1 MHTQCQLPVQLGMH
15 RRCCAASA
23 QYQAM
28 INLLIALLRTI
39 AKPAEV
45 PKPALSEH
53 KEFLDYAERESR
65 RTLDDLRSAFNGHF
79 ERAIKVLTLL
89 IGGAGAVAAYTINN
103 WDRLDAPGQW
113 ALLVLVTGWSGVA
126 IYLATYGMRSRR
138 IGAGPM
144 VTAIAGTYMEHAGSP
159 MQPQSKETAASA
171 LQIVRMAEL
180 NREHLQIQAYAH
192 AVTSQTKDVRLAV
205 GLAALSPALALGL
218 WTWAMHCLSGCSLS

>member
-1 MHTQCQLPVQLGMH
+1 
-15 RRCCAASA
+15 
-23 QYQAM
+23 M
-28 INLLIALLRTI
+28 INMLITLLHKLVDPVEA
-39 AKPAEV
+39 

-89 IGGAGAVAAYTINN
+89 IGGAGAVAAYSINN
-103 WDRLDAPGQW
+103 WGRLDTSSQW
-113 ALLVLVTGWSGVA
+113 ALLVLVVGWSSVA

-144 VTAIAGTYMEHAGSP
+144 VTALAGTYMQHAGSP
-159 MQPQSKETAASA
+159 MQPQSAETAASA
-171 LQIVRMAEL
+171 LRIVRMAEL
-180 NREHLQIQAYAH
+180 NREHLQIQAYAR
-192 AVTSQTKDVRLAV
+192 AVTSQTRDLRLAV

-218 WTWAMHCLSGCSLS
+218 WAWAMHCLNGCSLS